1 MAHSNV
7 VASFIFRQ
15 ENSLLM
21 VFMVS
26 NIAGMRGKS
35 PLRCCLC
42 KTVGEAQSQPRSF
55 FSSKEL
61 INVVNYVDILT
72 KSPRHYDD
80 DWIFQQNNTAV
91 HSTRLRASPRRI
103 MFVFWIILHISLI

>member
-15 ENSLLM
+15 ENSLLV

-26 NIAGMRGKS
+26 NIAGMSAPLFS
-35 PLRCCLC
+35 PTVLYSGSIAIENLC
-42 KTVGEAQSQPRSF
+42 
-55 FSSKEL
+55 SSRKL
-61 INVVNYVDILT
+61 KNVVNYVNIFT
-72 KSPRHYDD
+72 ESPRHYDD

-91 HSTRLRASPRRI
+91 HSTCLRASPRRI